1 MRKLPALLA
10 VLVIATGF
18 AADTVTAQPP
28 APAAPASAA
37 SGPTLSRDE
46 MEAFLLRARVVKRRD
61 APKGVTG
68 TLRATL
74 TDGTLTH
81 DASIQT
87 IDEYRPQYPTPRGFE
102 FNFRDTWRFNVAAY
116 KLDKLLG
123 LRMVPATVA
132 RSYRGAD
139 ASFTWW
145 VDDVLMDEG
154 HRLKTR
160 TSPPD
165 SLLWNQQMWIVRVFD
180 QLIYNTDRNVG
191 NLLIDK
197 NWRLWMI
204 DHSRAFRWHDT
215 LLDGS
220 NLTRCDR
227 GLLERLRA
235 LDAKTLEKE
244 MRRYLGGA
252 EIKALLARRDLIVAH
267 FERAGPAALFD
278 ATR

>member
-1 MRKLPALLA
+1 MHKLPALLA
-10 VLVIATGF
+10 VLVIAAGF
-18 AADTVTAQPP
+18 ATDAARTQPSTA
-28 APAAPASAA
+28 S
-37 SGPTLSRDE
+37 SGPVLSRE
-46 MEAFLLRARVVKRRD
+46 QMEAFLRRARVVQRKN

-74 TDGTLTH
+74 SDGTLTH

-87 IDEYRPQYPTPRGFE
+87 IDEARLQYPTSRGIE

-116 KLDKLLG
+116 KLDKLLD
-123 LRMVPATVA
+123 LQMVPATVE
-132 RSYRGAD
+132 RSYRGQE

-154 HRLKTR
+154 HRLETK

-165 SLLWNQQMWIVRVFD
+165 SMRWNEQMWVVRVFD

-197 NWRLWMI
+197 NWRVWMI
-204 DHSRAFRWHDT
+204 DHSRAFRWHKT
-215 LLDGS
+215 LLNAK

-235 LDAKTLEKE
+235 LDVDTLEKE
-244 MRRYLGGA
+244 MRRYLSGD
-252 EIKALLARRDLIVAH
+252 EIKVLLARRDLIVAH
-267 FERAGPAALFD
+267 FDRAGPTALYD
-278 ATR
+278 ARRRP